1 MTYYLEPDSHI
12 TDKNKVVLDL
22 SNYSTKKKNIGVNT
36 SNLDAKRNLIALKAE
51 VDKRGINKL
60 INVPTSLND
69 LNTKVGALD
78 FGNLEAVTKDLKKL
92 SNVVSKEV
100 VKNTKFNKLNRKVN
114 SLEDK
119 ISDAITIFHINQYN
133 TDKKWKKR
141 VDADKNIPDVKC
153 VVTATVLNTKIIAV
167 EKNIPDTSSYYY
179 CS

>member
-1 MTYYLEPDSHI
+1 M
-12 TDKNKVVLDL
+12 
-22 SNYSTKKKNIGVNT
+22 
-36 SNLDAKRNLIALKAE
+36 
-51 VDKRGINKL
+51 

-69 LNTKVGALD
+69 LNTKVGVLD

-92 SNVVSKEV
+92 RNVVSKEV

-119 ISDAITIFHINQYN
+119 ISDAITIFQINQDN
-133 TDKKWKKR
+133 TDKKKWKKR

-153 VVTATVLNTKIIAV
+153 VVTATVLNTKIIEV
-167 EKNIPDTSSYYY
+167 ENNIPDTSSYYY